1 MITRLVLLPGMD
13 GTGTL
18 FADFVRALP
27 NLFETEV
34 VRYPFDKS
42 LSYAE
47 LMNLVQA
54 AAPASEPFVILAESF
69 STPLAVQYAATH
81 PPNLKGLVLCAG
93 FVSSPVRGWR
103 RFACSLLAPIA
114 FRFPP
119 SRLLAELFLV
129 GRDAPRSLVTAV
141 RSAISSA
148 HPKVLSDRLRGILAC
163 DVREAFDRITA
174 PILYIQAQQDRLVHS
189 PCLEEI
195 RHIKPHVEVSTIAGP
210 HLILQREPQKAAAV
224 VARFVQTLA

>member
-1 MITRLVLLPGMD
+1 MIKRLVLLPGMD

-18 FADFVRALP
+18 FADFVHALSDR
-27 NLFETEV
+27 FETEV
-34 VRYPFDKS
+34 VRYPSDKC

-54 AAPASEPFVILAESF
+54 AAPVSEPFVILAESF

-81 PPNLKGLVLCAG
+81 PPNLKGVVLCAG

-114 FRFPP
+114 FLFPL
-119 SRLLAELFLV
+119 SRLSAELFLV
-129 GRDAPRSLVTAV
+129 GRDAPHSLLTTV

-148 HPKVLSDRLRGILAC
+148 RPKVLSGRLRCILAC
-163 DVREAFDRITA
+163 DVRNELVQITA
-174 PILYIQAQQDRLVHS
+174 PILYIQAQHDRLVHS

-195 RHIKPHVEVSTIAGP
+195 RRIKPQVEVATIAGP
-210 HLILQREPQKAAAV
+210 HLILQREPQKAAAE

>member
-1 MITRLVLLPGMD
+1 MIKRLVLLPGMD

-18 FADFVRALP
+18 FADFEHALP
-27 NLFETEV
+27 NRFETEV
-34 VRYPFDKS
+34 VRYPSDKS

-54 AAPASEPFVILAESF
+54 AAPVSEPFVILAESF
-69 STPLAVQYAATH
+69 STPLVVQYAATH

-93 FVSSPVRGWR
+93 FVSSPMPGWR

-114 FRFPP
+114 FRFPL
-119 SRLLAELFLV
+119 SRLVARLFLI
-129 GRDAPRSLVTAV
+129 GRDAPHSLLTAV
-141 RSAISSA
+141 RSAISSPQ
-148 HPKVLSDRLRGILAC
+148 PKVLSDRLRSILDC
-163 DVREAFDRITA
+163 DVRDELAQITA
-174 PILYIQAQQDRLVHS
+174 PILYIRAQQDRLVHS

-195 RHIKPHVEVSTIAGP
+195 RRIKPQVEVAKIAAP
-210 HLILQREPQKAAAV
+210 HLVLQREPKKAAAV